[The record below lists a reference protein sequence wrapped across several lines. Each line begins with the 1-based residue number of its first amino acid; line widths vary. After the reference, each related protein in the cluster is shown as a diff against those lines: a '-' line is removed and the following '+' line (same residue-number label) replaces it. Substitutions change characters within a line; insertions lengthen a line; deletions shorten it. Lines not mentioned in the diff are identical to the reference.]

1 MNLDFC
7 TISTG
12 LWPGVALVS
21 ILGGMVV
28 GYALQA
34 LFSKA
39 GLGLSFSRGQNF
51 TGGCLLPVVA
61 GILSGFGFNQLIPDD
76 PCNGGMTA
84 FDASLVLGLVFLLVA
99 GGAMAVFWSRI
110 WRRN

>member
-7 TISTG
+7 TSSTD
-12 LWPGVALVS
+12 LWTVVALVS
-21 ILGGMVV
+21 VLGGMVV
-28 GYALQA
+28 GYASQA
-34 LFSKA
+34 LFTKA
-39 GLGLSFSRGQNF
+39 GLGLSLSRGENF
-51 TGGCLLPVVA
+51 TGGCFLPVIA
-61 GILSGFGFNQLIPDD
+61 GILSGFGFNHLIPGD

-110 WRRN
+110 WWRN

>member
-7 TISTG
+7 TSSTD
-12 LWPGVALVS
+12 LWTVVALVS
-21 ILGGMVV
+21 VLGGMVV

-39 GLGLSFSRGQNF
+39 GLGLSLSRGQNF

-61 GILSGFGFNQLIPDD
+61 GFLSGFGVNRLIPDD
-76 PCNGGMTA
+76 PCDPA
-84 FDASLVLGLVFLLVA
+84 DAGLVPLLVFLLVA
-99 GGAMAVFWSRI
+99 GGAIAIFWSII